1 MENTNPNKQPPSLS
15 MGFLD
20 KLKRFRPSSRVKHL
34 NNTTNQPIETSAS
47 QLLAVPPIATSASQ
61 LLAVPPIATSA
72 SQLLAAPPIATSAS
86 QLLAAPASVPV
97 RPHSSSSAT
106 PQRFAIPHSPNSG
119 TSALQTRRTSSLRD
133 LSTVTAGG
141 IVAATPP
148 GSHDSPS
155 SSNVQ
160 ISSSYSQSKPIPS
173 DNPTSSSTCA
183 VQVLG
188 KTNVQTEALQTK
200 STLGPGNTESSIVWA
215 EALKIAKDKL
225 GDKNFPLDLTN
236 LTSQSAEENIEAVID
251 ALNILQ
257 GDDKKKR
264 LKFNWNGKEVI
275 VVERLGRILKRVEKY
290 SKVVDTA
297 IQTNPQVSALVWA
310 GIWAIMQVCI

>member
-1 MENTNPNKQPPSLS
+1 

-34 NNTTNQPIETSAS
+34 NNTTNQPI
-47 QLLAVPPIATSASQ
+47 
-61 LLAVPPIATSA
+61 ATSA
-72 SQLLAAPPIATSAS
+72 SQLLAAPENEPMRPYSSCSAD
-86 QLLAAPASVPV
+86 
-97 RPHSSSSAT
+97 
-106 PQRFAIPHSPNSG
+106 PQRFAIPHSPNSE
-119 TSALQTRRTSSLRD
+119 TSALQTHRTSSLCD

-141 IVAATPP
+141 IVTATPP
-148 GSHDSPS
+148 GSHGSPS
-155 SSNVQ
+155 ASNVQ
-160 ISSSYSQSKPIPS
+160 SSSSYSQSEPIPS
-173 DNPTSSSTCA
+173 DNPASSSTCA

-188 KTNVQTEALQTK
+188 KTNVQTEVLQTK
-200 STLGPGNTESSIVWA
+200 STPGPGNTESSIVWT
-215 EALKIAKDKL
+215 EALKIAKNKL
-225 GDKNFPLDLTN
+225 GDNNFPLDLTN
-236 LTSQSAEENIEAVID
+236 LTSQSAEKNIEDVID

-257 GDDKKKR
+257 GNDKEKR
-264 LKFNWNGKEVI
+264 WKFNWNGKEVI